1 MQQKFPAEREEK
13 RQALLEAV
21 DSVREILAANADE
34 AETLRTLPQA
44 SVAALRDSG
53 LFRLKLPTELGG
65 AEADPVTQIDVIE
78 AVSYI
83 DPATGWSF
91 FIGTGALSLCA
102 FYPDE
107 AIQRMFA
114 DGRVP
119 TMAGAIM
126 PGRAVPVDGGYQ
138 VTGRWSWASGVRH
151 AEWVSAHILVD
162 NGEGRPP
169 TSLNAALPATDIE
182 IHDTWHVAGLKGTGS
197 CDFSANDLFVP
208 AGFTFDMQTMQP
220 QRGGPLYTLGLPGFV
235 VNELAGFALGVGRR
249 ALDAII
255 ELAQT
260 KRRGYAQQVPLPER
274 AVFQRAIGES
284 DLRLRAARSLVIE
297 VMEKAWQTVLA
308 GDKPGP
314 ELQIEMRSA
323 TAYVLQVALDV
334 TASAFHY
341 GAGTA
346 IRLDNILQR
355 CLRDLQVGATHL
367 MGSDSSYELH
377 GQVLLGFSEVNPM
390 G

>member
-1 MQQKFPAEREEK
+1 MQQFPAERQEK
-13 RQALLEAV
+13 RQALLQAV
-21 DSVREILAANADE
+21 DSVGEVLAANADE
-34 AETLRTLPQA
+34 SEALRTLPQA

-53 LFRLKLPTELGG
+53 LFRLKLPTQLGG

-83 DPATGWSF
+83 DSAAGWNF
-91 FIGTGALSLCA
+91 FIGAGALSLCA

-107 AIQRMFA
+107 AIQRIFA
-114 DGRVP
+114 DGHVP

-126 PGRAVPVDGGYQ
+126 PGRAVPVDGGYR

-151 AEWVSAHILVD
+151 AEWVSAHILAD

-182 IHDTWHVAGLKGTGS
+182 IHDTWHVVGLKGTGS

-220 QRGGPLYTLGLPGFV
+220 QRGGPLYNIGLPGFV
-235 VNELAGFALGVGRR
+235 INELAGFALGVGRR
-249 ALDAII
+249 ALDTII

-260 KRRGYAQQVPLPER
+260 KRRGYGQQVPLPER
-274 AVFQRAIGES
+274 AVFQRSIGEC

-297 VMEKAWQTVLA
+297 VMEKAWQTACA
-308 GDKPGP
+308 GNKPGP

-323 TAYVLQVALDV
+323 TAYVLEVALDV
-334 TASAFHY
+334 TSRAFHH

-367 MGSDSSYELH
+367 LGSDSSYELH
-377 GQVLLGFSEVNPM
+377 GQVLLGFSDVNPM